1 MSETKFKVQIFKKSI
16 DSGEF
21 KKAFMDH
28 MMDTAI
34 LSTMIPL
41 AMFAI
46 FFHTRFE
53 KHSMLELMLEI
64 MQHFYIQMMTEWDE
78 YSIVPGDIAYYT
90 LKCTRCHQNVS
101 PQGSTGEIWIHAPLA
116 MLHCW
121 DLIQPKDDIDDNEL
135 NLMPLLFN
143 SSEC

>member
-64 MQHFYIQMMTEWDE
+64 MQHFYIQMMTE
-78 YSIVPGDIAYYT
+78 
-90 LKCTRCHQNVS
+90 
-101 PQGSTGEIWIHAPLA
+101 
-116 MLHCW
+116 
-121 DLIQPKDDIDDNEL
+121 
-135 NLMPLLFN
+135 
-143 SSEC
+143 